1 MKTFFFSFLISS
13 LSTLASAPNEVET
26 AENFDKTVL
35 DAENE
40 VFFDG
45 KLGKLVAT
53 PNARLRSGDILLI
66 AKRIELDQKQN
77 EAVAIGNVIL
87 SDGEF
92 RLLCENMQINLI
104 SGDFNATNVKFGIYP
119 WAIQAEEISRTKS
132 TVQGLE
138 SGLYFLGKE
147 KYEPNLKIRKLKLDQ
162 EKDNVDASGVFL
174 RMGNQTIGRLP
185 SFSGKIGKKSLR
197 FDLRAGNRKNLGW
210 YLGTGGGVE
219 IKFHAFIKHRNNGVF
234 EKRIPRF
241 PEFRMGFLYD
251 RVPVFRYN

>member
-13 LSTLASAPNEVET
+13 LSTLASTQNDVKT
-26 AENFDKTVL
+26 AENLNKTIL

-45 KLGKLVAT
+45 KRAKLIAT

-77 EAVAIGNVIL
+77 VAVAIGNVIL

-92 RLLCENMQINLI
+92 RLLCESMQINLI

-119 WAIQAEEISRTKS
+119 WAIQAEEISRTNS

-138 SGLYFLGKE
+138 SGLYFLGK
-147 KYEPNLKIRKLKLDQ
+147 KRYEPNLKIRKLKLDQ
-162 EKDNVDASGVFL
+162 EK
-174 RMGNQTIGRLP
+174 
-185 SFSGKIGKKSLR
+185 
-197 FDLRAGNRKNLGW
+197 
-210 YLGTGGGVE
+210 
-219 IKFHAFIKHRNNGVF
+219 
-234 EKRIPRF
+234 
-241 PEFRMGFLYD
+241 
-251 RVPVFRYN
+251 